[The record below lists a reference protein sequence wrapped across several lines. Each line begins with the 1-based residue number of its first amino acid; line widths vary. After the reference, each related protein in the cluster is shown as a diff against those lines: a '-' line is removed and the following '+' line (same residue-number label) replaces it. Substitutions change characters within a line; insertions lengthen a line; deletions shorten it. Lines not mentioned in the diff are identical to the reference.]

1 MAFYDDMQKVA
12 TGLLT
17 EFRQGVIRHIA
28 LTPGNGPAHKPGSP
42 QETPTIL
49 PGATARGVPIKY
61 ITGGLAQ
68 TGDLVVVSSVVKGL
82 TVNQADKIE
91 IDGVRYS
98 VVEILPIPPAGTT
111 VAFNFIVRR

>member
-12 TGLLT
+12 TDLLT
-17 EFRQGVIRHIA
+17 EFKQGDIRHIA

-49 PGATARGVPIKY
+49 PGAVARGVPIKY
-61 ITGGLAQ
+61 IDGGLAQ

-82 TVNQADKIE
+82 VVNQADKIE

-98 VVEILPIPPAGTT
+98 VVEVLPIPPAGTP